1 MDRFDEMRAK
11 KAKPKL
17 QVKTATPTKNNVA
30 ITPDTGY
37 DGLSKVTVEGDS
49 NLVSSNIKKNV
60 SIFGVTGTLE
70 SGGGS
75 SNFNVYMQN
84 NEPSSKNGVWIKGN
98 KSSAGVKFFD
108 YATATGEFM
117 EATKF
122 DFLKQGQGEVIVGQE
137 IIDGYFYFIVANGN
151 SRKMDLKSKTV
162 SSITTPNYIA
172 NLGNYYYWCGSCT
185 YNNKIYIFAA
195 NSYSFYWYY
204 YDVDNDVGSLLYK
217 TGYNNNLETTPRQ
230 R

>member
-11 KAKPKL
+11 KTKPKL

-49 NLVSSNIKKNV
+49 NLISSNIKKNV

-84 NEPSSKNGVWIKGN
+84 SEPASKNGVWIKNSSSSN
-98 KSSAGVKFFD
+98 KVYFSPTIA
-108 YATATGEFM
+108 
-117 EATKF
+117 
-122 DFLKQGQGEVIVGQE
+122 KQGTFLDGNFSFMNQNDTILGQCIVGDYMYVFGTSANTSYRYSFKNLSKTTISAVPLLNANNLGIRAIYCE
-137 IIDGYFYFIVANGN
+137 KHNSIYVCYLGYANG
-151 SRKMDLKSKTV
+151 SRTGQ
-162 SSITTPNYIA
+162 I
-172 NLGNYYYWCGSCT
+172 SC
-185 YNNKIYIFAA
+185 Y
-195 NSYSFYWYY
+195 
-204 YDVDNDVGSLLYK
+204 L
-217 TGYNNNLETTPRQ
+217 
-230 R
+230 